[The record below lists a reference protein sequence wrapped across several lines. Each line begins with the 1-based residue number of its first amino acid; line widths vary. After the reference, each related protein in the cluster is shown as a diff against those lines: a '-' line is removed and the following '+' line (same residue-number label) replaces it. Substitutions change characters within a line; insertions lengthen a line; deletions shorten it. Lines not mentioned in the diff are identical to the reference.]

1 MPETIELDALI
12 ADLNSKVDDEMKNII
27 CSRDMTLYQMMSYH
41 MGWTDRFG
49 QAVVG
54 GNNSNRIHGLLC
66 ALISSAM
73 NLEEDVVMPAAAS
86 VELVSSFAEM
96 HDDIQSGNPVRD
108 ERDAVWWLWGPAQAI
123 NAGDGMHAMARL
135 AMCKLVDKG
144 ISSEITL
151 AALRELDHS
160 GLEACEGRFIEM
172 ESQDSFEM
180 TIENYLNMA
189 SLKTGSLFG
198 CAMQLGAIVSS
209 NYESMEDLKTVGEH
223 LGISVQI
230 NSDIDSL
237 WGTGA
242 EFSPD
247 PDLLNKKKLFPIVY
261 GLNQASISEKRA
273 LGEIYFKRVLD
284 KEDAIKVRNAIDA
297 LSVKG
302 ECQELVVK
310 HFGLAESAL
319 EKISMTSRNR
329 QIILNY
335 MSLLVGNN
343 FEQENS

>member
-1 MPETIELDALI
+1 MLGGIELDALV
-12 ADLNSKVDDEMKNII
+12 ADLNSKVDNELKNII
-27 CSRDMTLYQMMSYH
+27 CSRDMPLYQMMSYH

-49 QAVVG
+49 QAAVG
-54 GNNSNRIHGLLC
+54 PNNATRVHGLLC
-66 ALISSAM
+66 ALISSG
-73 NLEEDVVMPAAAS
+73 LDVDEDIVMSAAAS

-135 AMCKLVDKG
+135 AMCKLVDAG
-144 ISSEITL
+144 ISAETTL
-151 AALRELDHS
+151 AALRALDRA

-180 TIENYLNMA
+180 NVETYMNMA

-209 NYESMEDLKTVGEH
+209 SYESMDDLKTAGEN
-223 LGISVQI
+223 LGIATQI
-230 NSDIDSL
+230 NSDINAL
-237 WGTGA
+237 WGFGV

-261 GLNQASISEKRA
+261 GLNQASISQKRA

-284 KEDAIKVRNAIDA
+284 KEDAIKVRNAVDDLA
-297 LSVKG
+297 VRD

-310 HFGLAESAL
+310 HFELAVRAL
-319 EKISMTSRNR
+319 EAISMTSQNR
-329 QIILNY
+329 QTIMNY
-335 MSLLVGNN
+335 MNLLVGDI
-343 FEQENS
+343 FEQENR

>member
-1 MPETIELDALI
+1 MPGTIELDALI
-12 ADLNSKVDDEMKNII
+12 ADLNSKVDNEIKNII
-27 CSRDMTLYQMMSYH
+27 CSRDMALYQMMSYH

-49 QAVVG
+49 QTAVGVRIP
-54 GNNSNRIHGLLC
+54 NRIHGLLC
-66 ALISSAM
+66 VLIASVM
-73 NLEEDVVMPAAAS
+73 NVEEDIVMPAAAS

-96 HDDIQSGNPVRD
+96 HDDVQSGNPVRD

-135 AMCKLVDKG
+135 AMCKLVDAG
-144 ISSEITL
+144 ISAETTL
-151 AALRELDHS
+151 AALRALDRA

-180 TIENYLNMA
+180 NIETYLNMS
-189 SLKTGSLFG
+189 SLRTGSLFG

-209 NYESMEDLKTVGEH
+209 NNECLEDLKAVGEH
-223 LGISVQI
+223 LGIAFQI
-230 NSDIDSL
+230 NSDINAL
-237 WGTGA
+237 WGTSV

-284 KEDAIKVRNAIDA
+284 KEDAIKVRNAIDDLA
-297 LSVKG
+297 VKG
-302 ECQELVVK
+302 ECQELVDK
-310 HFGLAESAL
+310 YFGLAESAL
-319 EKISMTSRNR
+319 EKIPMTSQNR
-329 QIILNY
+329 QTILNY
-335 MSLLVGNN
+335 MSLLVGNI
-343 FEQENS
+343 FEQKNR

>member
-1 MPETIELDALI
+1 MPGTTELDALI
-12 ADLNSKVDDEMKNII
+12 ADLNSKVDNEIKNII
-27 CSRDMTLYQMMSYH
+27 CSRDMALYQMMSYH

-49 QAVVG
+49 QAAVG
-54 GNNSNRIHGLLC
+54 VNNPNRIHGLLC
-66 ALISSAM
+66 VLIASVM
-73 NLEEDVVMPAAAS
+73 NEEDIVMPAAAS

-96 HDDIQSGNPVRD
+96 HDDVQSGNPVRD

-144 ISSEITL
+144 ISPEVTL
-151 AALRELDHS
+151 EALRVLDQS
-160 GLEACEGRFIEM
+160 ALEACEGRFIEM

-284 KEDAIKVRNAIDA
+284 KEDAIKVRNAIDDLA
-297 LSVKG
+297 VKN
-302 ECQELVVK
+302 ECQELVAK

-319 EKISMTSRNR
+319 EKIPMTSQNR
-329 QIILNY
+329 QIILSY
-335 MSLLVGNN
+335 MSLLVGNI
-343 FEQENS
+343 FEQKNR